1 MRDGDEDLVGGSSS
15 DSPAAFVDL
24 FWRHGTSVHGYL
36 ARRTSRQEADD
47 LLGEVWVRAFK
58 ARGSYDPRWPD
69 ARPWLYGI
77 ARHVLLAH
85 WRRADRAPAGGADA
99 PAFDPWDEV
108 DRRLD
113 ASAERRKLQQVMV
126 RLSPVEREVL
136 LLVTWEHLTPSEAAV
151 TLGIAPG
158 TARSRLHRALSVFR
172 REFDADPFFA
182 LRVSPK
188 EVC

>member
-1 MRDGDEDLVGGSSS
+1 MRSGDEHIVSSS
-15 DSPAAFVDL
+15 VVDSPAAFVDL
-24 FWRHGTSVHGYL
+24 FWRHGTSVHAYL
-36 ARRTSRQEADD
+36 ARRATRQEADD
-47 LLGEVWVRAFK
+47 LLGEVWLRAFK
-58 ARGSYDPRWPD
+58 GRATFDPRWSD

-85 WRRADRAPAGGADA
+85 WRQADRAPAATTDAGAV
-99 PAFDPWDEV
+99 DPWDEV

-113 ASAERRKLQQVMV
+113 ATAERRRLLQVLV
-126 RLSPVEREVL
+126 TLSPEEREVL
-136 LLVTWEHLTPSEAAV
+136 LLVTWEHLTPSEVAV

-172 REFDADPFFA
+172 RELDADPFFA